1 VWWDDRGTADRAAA
15 YLSALGHRRIG
26 YVADRSV
33 HARLQALRDG
43 AAAHRVDVLA
53 AAADADRVSEVAR
66 VTRSLLSYPHAP
78 TALVYDSAVGA
89 ATALGVACEM
99 AVRVPRSLSV
109 LAWQDWP
116 LCGPT
121 RRRITAMTCGTGGLG
136 GHAVRVLLALLDHRA
151 VPSVGDAALRPVHRD
166 SVAPPG

>member
-1 VWWDDRGTADRAAA
+1 MWWDDRGTADRAAA

-33 HARLQALRDG
+33 RGRLQALRDG

-53 AAADADRVSEVAR
+53 AAAADRVPEVAR
-66 VTRSLLSYPHAP
+66 VTRSLLSDPHAP

-89 ATALGVACEM
+89 ATALGVAREM

-109 LAWQDWP
+109 LAWQDSP
-116 LCGPT
+116 LCGLT